1 MSPRNPFYGLVGLDF
16 IEDQLNR
23 IERKVDKLL
32 LGQTQGKEL
41 IMAEQE
47 EIQNLV
53 QQVQQNCDVVQSAT
67 TALQGLVQTVSDLG
81 QELQEAINNAGS
93 DVSPEIRQAAE
104 ELKANTEALRGA
116 IPQLAE
122 AVAKNT
128 KGG

>member
-53 QQVQQNCDVVQSAT
+53 QQVQQNRDVVQSAT